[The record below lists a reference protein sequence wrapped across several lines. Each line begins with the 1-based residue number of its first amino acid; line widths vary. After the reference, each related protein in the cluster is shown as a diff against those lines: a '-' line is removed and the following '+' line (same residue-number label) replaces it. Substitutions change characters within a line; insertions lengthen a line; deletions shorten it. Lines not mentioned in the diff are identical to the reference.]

1 MYKVF
6 NIIEIYKEVCVDFII
21 KIKNRYL
28 VRSFDLDKKI
38 FEEDYKKIIDV
49 VNFVFIL
56 LNWYL
61 FSVVIIKDKKL
72 LEKILEFRF
81 FIKYLKD
88 V

>member
-1 MYKVF
+1 M
-6 NIIEIYKEVCVDFII
+6 DFII

-61 FSVVIIKDKKL
+61 FSVVIIKDKEL